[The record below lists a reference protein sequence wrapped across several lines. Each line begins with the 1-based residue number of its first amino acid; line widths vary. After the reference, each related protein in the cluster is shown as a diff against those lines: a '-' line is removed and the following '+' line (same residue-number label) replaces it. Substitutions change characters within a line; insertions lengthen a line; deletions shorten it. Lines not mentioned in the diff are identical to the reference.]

1 MRVNERIYA
10 RTIRLIGVE
19 GEQLGIFTRDLALNK
34 ANEFGLDLVEIVP
47 QSDPPVCRIMDF
59 TKYKYEQEKKEKE
72 AKKHQRHS
80 QLKEVRIT
88 PRIDSHDYEVKL
100 KHIEEFLKK
109 GFKVKIRM
117 FFKGRE
123 FYHQDLGREVI
134 KKLVADTQNIGRI
147 DKEPKMFGRSLV
159 VIFAPK

>member
-1 MRVNERIYA
+1 MNGRIYSK
-10 RTIRLIGVE
+10 TVRLIGPD

-34 ANEFGLDLVEIVP
+34 ADEFDLDLVEIVP
-47 QSDPPVCRIMDF
+47 QANPPVCRIMDF

-80 QLKEVRIT
+80 QIKEVRIT
-88 PRIDSHDYEVKL
+88 PRINSHDYEVKL
-100 KHIEEFLKK
+100 KHIKEFLKK

-123 FYHQDLGREVI
+123 FYHQDLGRGI
-134 KKLVADTQNIGRI
+134 MDKLVADVQEAGRI
-147 DKEPKMFGRSLV
+147 DKEPKMFGRALII
-159 VIFAPK
+159 IFAPK